1 MKQIIKK
8 TGKRISIL
16 ILVILIAGATTG
28 FLINQESRD
37 FKLGKNLDIFISL
50 IRELNTF
57 YVDEIDP
64 EKIFRTAIESIL
76 NSLDPYT
83 TFYSESEIDDLTL
96 MTTGKYGGIGCL
108 IRNNG
113 DYAIVTEVYKGFPA
127 DKAGIKAGDL
137 IKKVDGQFL
146 KGTAVEQVSEKLK
159 GEPGT
164 IVSLTI
170 ERNGKEIECQLKRE
184 RISLPPVP
192 YYGIVDS
199 KIGYINFSNF
209 TQDCHEDV
217 KKALIEL
224 KKSNPEGIILDLR
237 SNPGGIMLEAVD
249 IVNLFVEPGTV
260 VVSTKGKVKQFDAS
274 YKTKN
279 QPVDEKIPLV
289 ILINR
294 MTASASEI
302 VAGAIQDLDRGVIV
316 GERSYGKGLV
326 QVTRPLSFNAQ
337 LKVTTAKYYI
347 PSGRC
352 IQAVDFAHR
361 NKNGS
366 VGYISDSLI
375 KTFKTRNG
383 RPVKDGGGITPDI
396 EIVPETLSQLATE
409 LYTRNLIFDYATKY
423 YWSHP
428 EIKDIE
434 EIKITDDDYND
445 FISFLE
451 ERGFNYQTYTEK
463 SFSEFVEN
471 AKQEKY
477 YEPNRELFIALQ
489 KEITHNLR
497 KDLMNY
503 KEEIS
508 QLLCDEIVSRYF
520 YEEGAIKWS
529 VKYDEQVQK
538 AIEILNNKALYR
550 SILEGN
556 PVK

>member
-1 MKQIIKK
+1 MRQIIKK
-8 TGKRISIL
+8 TGIRISIL
-16 ILVILIAGATTG
+16 IILILFAGATTG
-28 FLINQESRD
+28 FLINQESKD
-37 FKLGKNLDIFISL
+37 FRLGKNLDIFISL

-64 EKIFRTAIESIL
+64 EKIIRTGIESIL

-127 DKAGIKAGDL
+127 DIAGIKAGDL
-137 IKKVDGQFL
+137 IKKIDGQLL
-146 KGTAVEQVSEKLK
+146 KGSSVEKVSDKLK

-164 IVSLTI
+164 IVSVTI
-170 ERNGKEIECQLKRE
+170 ERNGKEIEYQLKRE

-192 YYGIVDS
+192 YYGMVDS
-199 KIGYINFSNF
+199 KIGYIKFTNF

-224 KKSNPEGIILDLR
+224 KNNNPEGIILDLR

-249 IVNLFVEPGTV
+249 IVNLFVEPGTE

-279 QPVDEKIPLV
+279 QPVDTKIPLV

-316 GERSYGKGLV
+316 GQRSYGKGLV

-352 IQAVDFAHR
+352 IQAIDFARR
-361 NKNGS
+361 NENGS
-366 VGYISDSLI
+366 VGYIPDSLI

-383 RPVKDGGGITPDI
+383 RPVKDGGGITPDV

-409 LYTRNLIFDYATKY
+409 LYTRNLVFDYATNY

-428 EIKDIE
+428 EIKNIE
-434 EIKITDDDYND
+434 EIKITDEDFND

-463 SFSEFVEN
+463 SFSELVEN
-471 AKQEKY
+471 AKKEKY
-477 YEPNRELFIALQ
+477 YEPNRELFSALQ

-497 KDLMNY
+497 KELLNY

-508 QLLCDEIVSRYF
+508 ELLCDEIVSRYF

-529 VKYDEQVQK
+529 VKYDDQIQK
-538 AIEILNNKALYR
+538 ALEVLKNKALYR
-550 SILEGN
+550 AILEGN
-556 PVK
+556 TVK